1 MAKFYGNI
9 GFVKSVETEPG
20 VWEEETIERPYYGDI
35 TRPITRF
42 QSSGGVNDD
51 VNISNSI
58 SVIADPF
65 ANENFQYMK
74 YVVLMG
80 TKLKINNIELQY
92 PRVLLSVGGVYN
104 GE

>member
-9 GFVKSVETEPG
+9 GFIKTVETEPG

-80 TKLKINNIELQY
+80 TKLKINSIELQY